1 MSADGDVAEAD
12 QRDPEGCVAHGCDP
26 NMRYCALLDRSSGPA
41 PAAPAPRRERA
52 AGALR
57 LVAPGLALA
66 SAGALAGFLVHALVP
81 GVPVVLVALVLGL
94 LVANTVGAPASPPAP
109 GSRSRRG
116 RSSASASSCSA
127 SSSCSRTCSRS
138 AGAAC
143 SSSSPSS
150 SRPSSERCWAG
161 KRLGVSDGLS
171 LLVATGFS
179 ICGVSAIA
187 AARGVSDA
195 DEEEVTYAIALVT
208 LCGSLA
214 IVLLPA
220 LNRLLG
226 MSDHDYGAWVGASV
240 HDIAQVVATSS
251 AVGGVAVATAVV
263 VKLTRVLLL
272 GPLVAWIAWRQGR
285 SARRLAAG
293 GSCRRSCSRSS
304 PPRRCEAR
312 ASCPSGLLPVLADA
326 KTVLLAVA
334 LFAVGARVELRRLFA
349 VGGRPLV
356 LGLSSWVIVALVAY
370 VGVTVVWS

>member
-1 MSADGDVAEAD
+1 MTPV
-12 QRDPEGCVAHGCDP
+12 
-26 NMRYCALLDRSSGPA
+26 
-41 PAAPAPRRERA
+41 PAAPVPRRSRA

-57 LVAPGLALA
+57 RVAPGLALA
-66 SAGALAGFLVHALVP
+66 SAGALAGLLVHRLLP
-81 GVPVVLVALVLGL
+81 GVPVVLAALVLGL
-94 LVANTVGAPASPPAP
+94 VAANTVGVPVSARAGLALAS
-109 GSRSRRG
+109 GTLLRVGIVLLGFELVLQDMLTLGGRG
-116 RSSASASSCSA
+116 LLVVVVVVVA
-127 SSSCSRTCSRS
+127 TFF
-138 AGAAC
+138 GTL
-143 SSSSPSS
+143 
-150 SRPSSERCWAG
+150 WAG
-161 KRLGVSDGLS
+161 KRLGVSNGLS

-187 AARGVSDA
+187 AARGMSDA

-226 MSDHDYGAWVGASV
+226 MSEHDYGAWVGASV

-272 GPLVAWIAWRQGR
+272 GPLVAWISWREGR
-285 SARRLAAG
+285 SARVSRWRFVPPFVLAFVAAAALRSAG
-293 GSCRRSCSRSS
+293 LV
-304 PPRRCEAR
+304 
-312 ASCPSGLLPVLADA
+312 PSGLLPVLADA

-334 LFAVGARVELRRLFA
+334 LFAVGARVELRRLLA

>member
-1 MSADGDVAEAD
+1 MIVQVS
-12 QRDPEGCVAHGCDP
+12 
-26 NMRYCALLDRSSGPA
+26 PA
-41 PAAPAPRRERA
+41 TAAPAPRRERA
-52 AGALR
+52 ASALR

-66 SAGALAGFLVHALVP
+66 AAGALAGFLIHGLLP

-94 LVANTVGAPASPPAP
+94 VVANTFGAPAAARP
-109 GSRSRRG
+109 GLALASGTLLRVGIVLLGFELVLQDMLTLGARG
-116 RSSASASSCSA
+116 LLVVVAVVLATFFGTR
-127 SSSCSRTCSRS
+127 
-138 AGAAC
+138 
-143 SSSSPSS
+143 
-150 SRPSSERCWAG
+150 WAG
-161 KRLGVSDGLS
+161 KRLGVSEGLS

-187 AARGVSDA
+187 AVRGVGDT

-226 MSDHDYGAWVGASV
+226 MSEHDYGAWVGASV

-285 SARRLAAG
+285 SVGVSRLRLVPLFVLAFVAAAAL
-293 GSCRRSCSRSS
+293 RS
-304 PPRRCEAR
+304 AGVV
-312 ASCPSGLLPVLADA
+312 PSALLPALADT
-326 KTVLLAVA
+326 KTILLAVA
-334 LFAVGARVELRRLFA
+334 LFAVGARVEFRRLLA

-356 LGLSSWVIVALVAY
+356 LGLSSWAIVALVAY
-370 VGVTVVWS
+370 AGVTVVWS

>member
-1 MSADGDVAEAD
+1 MTPV
-12 QRDPEGCVAHGCDP
+12 
-26 NMRYCALLDRSSGPA
+26 
-41 PAAPAPRRERA
+41 PAAPVPRRSRA

-57 LVAPGLALA
+57 RVAPGLALA
-66 SAGALAGFLVHALVP
+66 SAGALAGLLVHRLLP
-81 GVPVVLVALVLGL
+81 GVPVVLAALVLGL
-94 LVANTVGAPASPPAP
+94 VAANTVGVPVSARAGLALAS
-109 GSRSRRG
+109 GTLLRVGLVLLGFELVLQDMLTLGGRG
-116 RSSASASSCSA
+116 LLVVVVVVVA
-127 SSSCSRTCSRS
+127 TFF
-138 AGAAC
+138 GTL
-143 SSSSPSS
+143 
-150 SRPSSERCWAG
+150 WAG
-161 KRLGVSDGLS
+161 KRLGVSNGLS

-187 AARGVSDA
+187 AARGMSDA

-226 MSDHDYGAWVGASV
+226 MSEHDYGAWVGASV

-251 AVGGVAVATAVV
+251 AVGGIAVATAVV

-272 GPLVAWIAWRQGR
+272 GPLVAWISWREGR
-285 SARRLAAG
+285 SARVSRWRLVPPFVLAFVAAAAL
-293 GSCRRSCSRSS
+293 RS
-304 PPRRCEAR
+304 ADLV
-312 ASCPSGLLPVLADA
+312 PSGLLPVLADA

-334 LFAVGARVELRRLFA
+334 LFAVGARVELRRLLA

>member
-1 MSADGDVAEAD
+1 LIV
-12 QRDPEGCVAHGCDP
+12 QVTH
-26 NMRYCALLDRSSGPA
+26 A
-41 PAAPAPRRERA
+41 PAAPAPRRARA

-57 LVAPGLALA
+57 RVAPGLVL
-66 SAGALAGFLVHALVP
+66 SAVGVLAGFLVHALLP
-81 GVPVVLVALVLGL
+81 GVPVVLAALVLGL
-94 LVANTVGAPASPPAP
+94 VVGNTVGAPVSTRPGLALASGTLLRVGVVLLGFELVLQDMLTL
-109 GSRSRRG
+109 GSRG
-116 RSSASASSCSA
+116 LLVVVVVVVA
-127 SSSCSRTCSRS
+127 TFF
-138 AGAAC
+138 GT
-143 SSSSPSS
+143 
-150 SRPSSERCWAG
+150 CWAG
-161 KRLGVSDGLS
+161 KRLGVPDGLA

-226 MSDHDYGAWVGASV
+226 MSEHDYGAWVGASV

-251 AVGGVAVATAVV
+251 AVGGVAVATAIV

-272 GPLVAWIAWRQGR
+272 GPLVAWISWRNGRTAEVSPLRLVPPFVLAFVAAAALR
-285 SARRLAAG
+285 SADLV
-293 GSCRRSCSRSS
+293 
-304 PPRRCEAR
+304 
-312 ASCPSGLLPVLADA
+312 PSGLLPVLADA
-326 KTVLLAVA
+326 KTLLLAAA
-334 LFAVGARVELRRLFA
+334 LFAVGARVELRRLLA

>member
-1 MSADGDVAEAD
+1 LIV
-12 QRDPEGCVAHGCDP
+12 QVPH
-26 NMRYCALLDRSSGPA
+26 GPA
-41 PAAPAPRRERA
+41 
-52 AGALR
+52 ALR
-57 LVAPGLALA
+57 RVAPGLALA
-66 SAGALAGFLVHALVP
+66 AAGCLGAWLVHRLVP
-81 GVPVVLVALVLGL
+81 GVPVVLAALLLGLIGANSFGVPASARPGLAVASGTLLRAGIVVLGFEVVLQDMLTLGGRGL
-94 LVANTVGAPASPPAP
+94 LVVVVVVVATFFG
-109 GSRSRRG
+109 
-116 RSSASASSCSA
+116 
-127 SSSCSRTCSRS
+127 TL
-138 AGAAC
+138 
-143 SSSSPSS
+143 
-150 SRPSSERCWAG
+150 WAG
-161 KRLGVSDGLS
+161 KQLGISDGLA

-214 IVLLPA
+214 IVVLPA

-226 MSDHDYGAWVGASV
+226 MSEHDYGAWVGASV

-272 GPLVAWIAWRQGR
+272 GPLIVWISWRHGR
-285 SARRLAAG
+285 SAHISRWRLVPPFVLGFIAAAAL
-293 GSCRRSCSRSS
+293 RS
-304 PPRRCEAR
+304 AGLV
-312 ASCPSGLLPVLADA
+312 PSGLLPVLADA
-326 KTVLLAVA
+326 KTVLLALA